1 MINSKE
7 VMTDIENNQ
16 IELEGTETIEKIFL
30 IKKKIEETPVNEWKM
45 DALVDYIFTLCKIMP
60 NLSDLKDYAYIK
72 AEALGEEYKSTIRDE
87 YLRLK
92 SIPLTKED
100 GKMTD
105 GLAKAQAEKF
115 ADPVKEKE
123 LKASHQARWLKSLYD
138 DCDRL
143 IGYTQS
149 KIKTMS
155 DERIRSNIQRV

>member
-1 MINSKE
+1 MIDSRTVLQGVESNQMQLEATE
-7 VMTDIENNQ
+7 VIS
-16 IELEGTETIEKIFL
+16 KIFL
-30 IKKKIEETPVNEWKM
+30 IKQKIEDTPVNEWKM

-72 AEALGEEYKSTIRDE
+72 AEALGEEYKSAIRDE

-105 GLAKAQAEKF
+105 GLAKAQAEKS
-115 ADPVKEKE
+115 ADHIKEKE

-149 KIKTMS
+149 KIKTMV
-155 DERIRSNIQRV
+155 DDRIRTNIATN

>member
-1 MINSKE
+1 
-7 VMTDIENNQ
+7 MTDIENNQ

-72 AEALGEEYKSTIRDE
+72 AEALGEEYKSAIRDN
-87 YLRLK
+87 YLRIK
-92 SIPLTKED
+92 KTEQI
-100 GKMTD
+100 TD
-105 GLAKAQAEKF
+105 GMAKAQAE
-115 ADPVKEKE
+115 ALCDEVKENE

-149 KIKTMS
+149 KIKTMV
-155 DERIRSNIQRV
+155 DDRIRTNIATN